1 MSGSEEYFDVV
12 DARDAVIGRASRREV
27 HARGLWHR
35 AVHVMV
41 FDAAGRVLL
50 QRRSALK
57 DVAPRLWASSCS
69 GHVDA
74 GEEYDPAALRELGE
88 EIGVYLTA
96 GSAPARWFR
105 VEACEP
111 TGWEFVWVYRLRH
124 DGPVRLEPRE
134 IEEAAWHP
142 PAAVDAWLAGA
153 PGDICPSF
161 GLIWQLVS
169 ARLPA
174 CGSSF

>member
-1 MSGSEEYFDVV
+1 MSVSEEYFDVV

-41 FDAAGRVLL
+41 FDAAGRILL
-50 QRRSALK
+50 QRRSAHK

-69 GHVDA
+69 GHVDS

-88 EIGVYLTA
+88 EIGVYPPA
-96 GSAPARWFR
+96 GAAPARWFR
-105 VEACEP
+105 VEACEA

-124 DGPVRLEPRE
+124 DGPLRLEPRE

-142 PAAVDAWLAGA
+142 PADVDAWLARA
-153 PGDICPSF
+153 PGDFCPAF
-161 GLIWQLVS
+161 GLIWPLVS
-169 ARLPA
+169 GRLA
-174 CGSSF
+174 AG

>member
-1 MSGSEEYFDVV
+1 MSVSEEFFDVV
-12 DARDAVIGRASRREV
+12 DTRDAVIGRAPRREV

-41 FDAAGRVLL
+41 FDVAGRVLL

-69 GHVDA
+69 WHVDS

-88 EIGVYLTA
+88 EIGVYPPA
-96 GSAPARWFR
+96 EAAPARWFR
-105 VEACEP
+105 VEACEA

-124 DGPVRLEPRE
+124 DGPLRLEPRE

-142 PAAVDAWLAGA
+142 PAAVDTWLARA
-153 PGDICPSF
+153 PGDFCPSF
-161 GLIWQLVS
+161 GLIWPLVS
-169 ARLPA
+169 ARLA
-174 CGSSF
+174 AG

>member
-1 MSGSEEYFDVV
+1 MSVSEEFFDVV
-12 DARDAVIGRASRREV
+12 DTRDAVIGRAPRREV

-41 FDAAGRVLL
+41 FDVAGRVLL

-69 GHVDA
+69 GHVDS

-88 EIGVYLTA
+88 EIGVYPPA
-96 GSAPARWFR
+96 EAAPARWFR
-105 VEACEP
+105 VEACEA

-124 DGPVRLEPRE
+124 DGPLRLEPRE

-142 PAAVDAWLAGA
+142 PAAVDTWLSRA
-153 PGDICPSF
+153 PGDFCPSF
-161 GLIWQLVS
+161 GLIWPLVS
-169 ARLPA
+169 ARLA
-174 CGSSF
+174 AG

>member
-1 MSGSEEYFDVV
+1 MTAPEECFDVV
-12 DARDAVIGRASRREV
+12 DARDVVIGRASRREV

-88 EIGVYLTA
+88 EIGVYPPA
-96 GSAPARWFR
+96 GAAPARWFR
-105 VEACEP
+105 VEACEA

-124 DGPVRLEPRE
+124 DGPLRLEPRE
-134 IEEAAWHP
+134 IEEAVWHLP
-142 PAAVDAWLAGA
+142 IAVDTWLARA
-153 PGDICPSF
+153 PGDFCPSF
-161 GLIWQLVS
+161 GLIWPLVS
-169 ARLPA
+169 ARLA
-174 CGSSF
+174 AG